1 MPRTSKKYDFDFTSV
16 SSAIDRI
23 SVQGSNVFVNFVGND
38 KKYEFTWKPANKTLL
53 SKLEEL
59 VKNPESFSLG
69 KFYNESLKKG
79 DLIQKPWIS
88 KKTFNSEENGENLE

>member
-1 MPRTSKKYDFDFTSV
+1 
-16 SSAIDRI
+16 
-23 SVQGSNVFVNFVGND
+23 
-38 KKYEFTWKPANKTLL
+38 
-53 SKLEEL
+53 

-79 DLIQKPWIS
+79 DLIQKPWIL